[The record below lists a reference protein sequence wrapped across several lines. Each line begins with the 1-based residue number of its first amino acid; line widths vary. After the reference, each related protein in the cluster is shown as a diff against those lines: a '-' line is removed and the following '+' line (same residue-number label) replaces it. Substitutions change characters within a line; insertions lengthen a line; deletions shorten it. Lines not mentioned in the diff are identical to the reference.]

1 MFLIIYL
8 FNLFIFVNS
17 QFCFKEEFKEEVCEN
32 HLPID
37 ACITIFGAR
46 KSHEKRPKLCECPHL
61 QTEAL
66 QCANHCSVCCERP
79 EHSCPDLRK
88 DCFKRRK
95 NGVCWEKENIDDQIK
110 NCGGT
115 CGLCG
120 RKKWK
125 WDENW
130 MCRDSN
136 WECPEMESFCNFDE
150 RIRLLCPKT
159 CKKQWYKE
167 IGFEQPCELERRIYE
182 FRFEN
187 PPEEEDCT
195 DPRNDCFKDI
205 LFCEMPNYF
214 YKLEGEC
221 PETCAHC
228 KPKGHKC
235 KDKNHKD
242 CIQWQSHKHRP
253 FCFNHKNTKGLKFH
267 YCPDTCL
274 LC

>member
-1 MFLIIYL
+1 MTVNKFKFNFCLEAKLL
-8 FNLFIFVNS
+8 FNYYFIKYFNQYIFLGFILFPP
-17 QFCFKEEFKEEVCEN
+17 QFSY
-32 HLPID
+32 LD
-37 ACITIFGAR
+37 
-46 KSHEKRPKLCECPHL
+46 L

-187 PPEEEDCT
+187 PPEG
-195 DPRNDCFKDI
+195 F
-205 LFCEMPNYF
+205 
-214 YKLEGEC
+214 
-221 PETCAHC
+221 
-228 KPKGHKC
+228 
-235 KDKNHKD
+235 
-242 CIQWQSHKHRP
+242 
-253 FCFNHKNTKGLKFH
+253 FN
-267 YCPDTCL
+267 CL
-274 LC
+274 D